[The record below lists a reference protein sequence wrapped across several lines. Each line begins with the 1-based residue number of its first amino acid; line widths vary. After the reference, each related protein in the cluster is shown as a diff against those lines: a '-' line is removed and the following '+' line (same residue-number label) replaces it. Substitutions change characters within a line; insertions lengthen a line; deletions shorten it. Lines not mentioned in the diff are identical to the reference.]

1 MDNMNYFQ
9 AIKFLSKYIFKY
21 KKNFLMFYFGWLFDS
36 VLIVISPILFGIMID
51 EIVYYQNINNFIQIA
66 IVFFLLTFFSCV
78 LYFLMYFQHS
88 YLMNMYTFEI
98 RMEIFEHFLN
108 CDAQVLSNLF
118 AGDVITNIQDY
129 SEECMHFVIRNI
141 IHTVNR
147 IIMMLLYAFGL
158 LVINWKIGLFL
169 LLFAPISIYVNA
181 KFGQYLKK
189 QSKEESTRYIG
200 YIGWV
205 FEILSAFREIR
216 MMKSET
222 LVKEQFQNRH
232 NEIFTANVN
241 AGFAKVSSGNII
253 SLLNLIF
260 KICIFVLVA
269 FASKNDGI
277 TVGNITVI
285 LSFYGSFTTTIRNIC
300 DYFLEAQKRIPI
312 IQRIFDF
319 FKLPCENWEGKD
331 EMVVSSARISFINV
345 SFGFEEGKNLFDSLS
360 FDIAPGERVAIVG
373 ESGCGKSTLTNMLIG
388 YYKPIEGVIVID
400 GKSLNEFT
408 LKSIRANIGVVRQD
422 IFIFDG
428 TIRDNIAIG
437 KNKASEEEIISAC
450 ELAELWDF
458 IETLPQ
464 KLDTIIGN
472 NGISISG
479 GQKQRIAIAR
489 IYLKDPKIIIFD
501 EATASLDSETER
513 NIYSSWEQVLANRTS
528 IIIAHRLSS
537 VLMCDRVLLIDK
549 GQIIANGKPREMI
562 KKNYEFRRLFSI
574 KE

>member
-66 IVFFLLTFFSCV
+66 IIFFLLTFFSCI
-78 LYFLMYFQHS
+78 LYFLIYFQHS

-98 RMEIFEHFLN
+98 RMEIFELFLN
-108 CDAQVLSNLF
+108 CDAQVLSNIF

-147 IIMMLLYAFGL
+147 TIMMLLYAFGL

-189 QSKEESTRYIG
+189 QSKEESTRYTG

-222 LVKEQFQNRH
+222 FVKEQFQNRH
-232 NEIFTANVN
+232 NEIFAANVK

-260 KICIFVLVA
+260 KICILMLVA
-269 FASKNDGI
+269 FASKNNGI

-319 FKLPCENWEGKD
+319 FELPCENWDGKD
-331 EMVVSSARISFINV
+331 EMVISSARISFINV
-345 SFGFEEGKNLFDSLS
+345 SFGFEGDKNLFDSLS
-360 FDIAPGERVAIVG
+360 FEIAPGERVAIVG

-388 YYKPIEGVIVID
+388 YYKPKEGVIAID

-408 LKSIRANIGVVRQD
+408 MKSIRGNIGVVRQE
-422 IFIFDG
+422 IFLFDG
-428 TIRDNIAIG
+428 TIRDNITIG
-437 KNKASEEEIISAC
+437 RNKASEEEIISAC
-450 ELAELWDF
+450 KLAELWDF
-458 IETLPQ
+458 IETFPQ

-513 NIYSSWEQVLANRTS
+513 NIHSSWEQVLANRTS

-549 GQIIANGKPREMI
+549 GQIIANGKPREMME
-562 KKNYEFRRLFSI
+562 KNYEFKKLFSI

>member
-66 IVFFLLTFFSCV
+66 IIFFLLTFFSCI
-78 LYFLMYFQHS
+78 LYFLIYFQHS

-98 RMEIFEHFLN
+98 RMEIFELFLN
-108 CDAQVLSNLF
+108 CDAQVLSNIF

-147 IIMMLLYAFGL
+147 TIMMLLYAFGL

-189 QSKEESTRYIG
+189 QSKEESTRYTG

-222 LVKEQFQNRH
+222 FVKEQFQNRH
-232 NEIFTANVN
+232 NEIFAANVK

-260 KICIFVLVA
+260 KICILMLVT
-269 FASKNDGI
+269 FASKNNGI

-319 FKLPCENWEGKD
+319 FELPCENWDGKD
-331 EMVVSSARISFINV
+331 EMVISSARISFINV
-345 SFGFEEGKNLFDSLS
+345 SFGFEGDKNLFDSLS
-360 FDIAPGERVAIVG
+360 FEIAPGERVAIVG

-388 YYKPIEGVIVID
+388 YYKPKEGVIAID

-408 LKSIRANIGVVRQD
+408 MKSIRGNIGVVRQE
-422 IFIFDG
+422 IFLFDG

-437 KNKASEEEIISAC
+437 RNKASEEEIISAC
-450 ELAELWDF
+450 KLAELWDF

-513 NIYSSWEQVLANRTS
+513 NIHSSWEQVLANRTS

-549 GQIIANGKPREMI
+549 GQIIANGKPREMME
-562 KKNYEFRRLFSI
+562 KNYEFKKLFSI

>member
-66 IVFFLLTFFSCV
+66 IIFFLLTFFSCI
-78 LYFLMYFQHS
+78 LYFLIYFQHS

-98 RMEIFEHFLN
+98 RMEIFELFLN
-108 CDAQVLSNLF
+108 CDAQVLSNIF

-147 IIMMLLYAFGL
+147 TIMMLLYAFGL

-189 QSKEESTRYIG
+189 QSKEESTRYTG

-222 LVKEQFQNRH
+222 FVKEQFQNRH
-232 NEIFTANVN
+232 NEIFAANVK

-260 KICIFVLVA
+260 KICILMLVA
-269 FASKNDGI
+269 FASKNNGI

-319 FKLPCENWEGKD
+319 FELPCENWDGKD
-331 EMVVSSARISFINV
+331 EMVISSARISFINV
-345 SFGFEEGKNLFDSLS
+345 SFGFEGDKNLFDSLS
-360 FDIAPGERVAIVG
+360 FEIAPGERVAIVG

-388 YYKPIEGVIVID
+388 YYKPKEGVIAID

-408 LKSIRANIGVVRQD
+408 MKSIRGNIGVVRQE
-422 IFIFDG
+422 IFLFDG
-428 TIRDNIAIG
+428 TIRDNITIG
-437 KNKASEEEIISAC
+437 RNKASEEEIISAC
-450 ELAELWDF
+450 KLAELWDF

-513 NIYSSWEQVLANRTS
+513 NIHSSWEQVLANRTS

-549 GQIIANGKPREMI
+549 GQIIANGKPREMME
-562 KKNYEFRRLFSI
+562 KNYEFKKLFSI